1 MQEVIELFHYLP
13 RSMKMKAVILLV
25 LMLCAALFDIAGVMS
40 IMPFLAILGSPDL
53 ITKYSALSSFYNYV
67 GASSF
72 QRFCFYLA
80 MISFA
85 AITISAAFKV
95 FVLYWAQ
102 GFAQQVSGWVS
113 TTLLEAYL
121 YQPYS
126 FFLMRN
132 SSEMAQNIL
141 SETANAVAHVVHPA
155 SMICAYSTVIAI
167 MFGAL
172 LLIDPTVSLV
182 VLVFFAGLYSL
193 VTVMVTPMLRT
204 FGSKSVHYNE
214 CRYKISAEA
223 LGGIKSVK
231 ARGLERIYLERFAM
245 PSALYTKFQ
254 AYSQVLAQA
263 PRQLVEA
270 VGIGAVMMMALYF
283 LDTKEGLGEILPL
296 LGVYVLAGNRLLPA
310 AQQIYQSLAQI
321 RYGMPSLRS
330 VLKDM
335 ALLSTKE
342 HQESQ
347 PNSRSPLQPAMIE
360 LVDVSFRYPGAQSDT
375 LKGISFSIPANSTVG
390 IVGSSGAGKTTLG
403 DILLGL
409 FRPTGGSILL
419 DGVAQDLVVSRA
431 WKRAVSY
438 VPQEVYMI
446 DASIAENIAFGVPN
460 QDIDQGALEMAAK
473 MANIY
478 DFIVNEC
485 PNGFSTQ
492 VGEKGARISGGQRQ
506 RLGIAR
512 ALYSDPQI
520 LIFDEATSALDSG
533 TERAIV
539 EAIDKLAH
547 KKTIIM
553 IAHRMEMIKRADCIV
568 FLDKGVVAG
577 MGTYADLLKQVVE
590 FRAIAACG

>member
-53 ITKYSALSSFYNYV
+53 ITKYSTLSSFYNYV

-95 FVLYWAQ
+95 FVLYRAQ

-193 VTVMVTPMLRT
+193 VTVMVTPMLRA
-204 FGSKSVHYNE
+204 FGSKSVYYNE
-214 CRYKISAEA
+214 CRYKVSAEA

-231 ARGLERIYLERFAM
+231 ARGLEGLYLERFSM
-245 PSALYTKFQ
+245 PSALYTKFK
-254 AYSQVLAQA
+254 AYSQVLSQA
-263 PRQLVEA
+263 PRQLVES

-283 LDTKEGLGEILPL
+283 LDTKEGLGEVLPL
-296 LGVYVLAGNRLLPA
+296 LGLYVLAGNRLLPA

-342 HQESQ
+342 QQESQ
-347 PNSRSPLQPAMIE
+347 RNICSPLQPAMIE

-446 DASIAENIAFGVPN
+446 DASIAENIAFGVPY

-553 IAHRMEMIKRADCIV
+553 IAHRMEMIKQADRIV

-577 MGTYADLLKQVVE
+577 MGTYDDLLKQVVE

>member
-1 MQEVIELFHYLP
+1 MQEIIEIFHYLP
-13 RSMKMKAVILLV
+13 RSMKLKAVMLLV
-25 LMLCAALFDIAGVMS
+25 LMLCAALLDIAGVVS

-53 ITKYSALSSFYNYV
+53 ITKYPALSSFYNYV

-72 QRFCFYLA
+72 QQFCFYLGVLSIA
-80 MISFA
+80 VIAIS
-85 AITISAAFKV
+85 SVFKV
-95 FVLYWAQ
+95 FVQYRAQ

-113 TTLLEAYL
+113 TKLFDAYL

-126 FFLMRN
+126 FFLVRN
-132 SSEMAQNIL
+132 SSQMAQNIL

-155 SMICAYSTVIAI
+155 SMICAYSTVLVL
-167 MFGAL
+167 MLSAL
-172 LLIDPTVSLV
+172 MLINPTVSIA

-193 VTVMVTPMLRT
+193 VTIIVTPMLRT
-204 FGSKSVHYNE
+204 FGSKSVYFNE
-214 CRYKISAEA
+214 CRYKVCAEA

-231 ARGLERIYLERFAM
+231 ARGLERIYLERFSM
-245 PSALYTKFQ
+245 PSALYTRFQ

-263 PRQLVEA
+263 PRHLVEA
-270 VGIGAVMMMALYF
+270 LGIAAVMLMALY
-283 LDTKEGLGEILPL
+283 LLRSKEGLGEILPL

-310 AQQIYQSLAQI
+310 AQLIYQSFAQI

-335 ALLSTKE
+335 ALLKTKE
-342 HQESQ
+342 PQESQ
-347 PNSRSPLQPAMIE
+347 LDGSSLLQPAIIE
-360 LVDVSFRYPGAQSDT
+360 LVDLSFRYPGAQSDT
-375 LKGISFSIPANSTVG
+375 LKGVSFSIPANSTVG

-409 FRPTGGSILL
+409 FRPTGGSIRL
-419 DGVAQDLVVSRA
+419 DGVAHDLVVSHA

-446 DASIAENIAFGVPN
+446 DASIAENIAFGVPH
-460 QDIDQGALEMAAK
+460 QDIDQGALEKAAK

-485 PNGFSTQ
+485 PNGFNTQ

-520 LIFDEATSALDSG
+520 VIFDEATSALDSG
-533 TERAIV
+533 TERVIV

-553 IAHRMEMIKRADCIV
+553 IAHRLQTIKQADRIV

-577 MGTYADLLKQVVE
+577 VGTYDDLIEQLAE
-590 FRAIAACG
+590 FRAIAAYG

>member
-95 FVLYWAQ
+95 FVLYRAQ

-193 VTVMVTPMLRT
+193 VTVMVTPMLRA

-409 FRPTGGSILL
+409 FRPTGGSIHL